1 MVGRALT
8 AVRAFCFRS
17 SKHMPM
23 ATRLLFDGITKRF
36 GPATALH
43 PLHLAVEAG
52 EIFGFLGPNGAG
64 KSTAIH
70 VAMGLLRPSGGR
82 GELLGQPFA
91 QARAARARV
100 GYVPDAPVF
109 FAGPAIEAVLLAA
122 RLNESVGR
130 GALRTHAL
138 DLLRQVDL
146 PAEKGDARK
155 FSRGMQQRLAL
166 AQALV
171 SRPDLL
177 ILDEPTAALDPPG
190 VALVREALDR
200 ARSEGAAVFLSSHQL
215 QEVEQLCDRAAFL
228 DEGRLLQTG
237 TIRSLLE
244 EGALAHITLR
254 GLSRA
259 HPFVEAH
266 GARLR
271 PPRSAHRADLVF
283 AVPIA
288 EQRGF
293 LEHAWTA
300 GGELV
305 RVEREHRTLE
315 DLFARARSEKAR
327 ANGTEARP

>member
-1 MVGRALT
+1 
-8 AVRAFCFRS
+8 
-17 SKHMPM
+17 M

-36 GPATALH
+36 GAATALH
-43 PLHLAVEAG
+43 PLHLGVEAG

-70 VAMGLLRPSGGR
+70 VAMGLLQPSGGR

-91 QARAARARV
+91 RARAARARV

-109 FAGPAIEAVLLAA
+109 FPGPALDAVLLAA
-122 RLNESVGR
+122 QLNGDAS

-138 DLLRQVDL
+138 ELLRRLDL
-146 PAEKGDARK
+146 PAAKGDARK

-190 VALVREALDR
+190 VALVRQALDG
-200 ARSEGAAVFLSSHQL
+200 ARNEGAAVFLSSHQL

-228 DEGRLLQTG
+228 DGGRLLQAG
-237 TIRSLLE
+237 SIESLLE

-259 HPFVEAH
+259 HPFVQAH
-266 GARLR
+266 GALLR

-283 AVPIA
+283 AVSIT

-315 DLFARARSEKAR
+315 DLFARARGAEAR
-327 ANGTEARP
+327 EPGREARP

>member
-1 MVGRALT
+1 
-8 AVRAFCFRS
+8 
-17 SKHMPM
+17 M
-23 ATRLLFDGITKRF
+23 AIRLLFDGVTKHF
-36 GPATALH
+36 GQAMALY
-43 PLHLAVEAG
+43 PLHLAVEEG

-70 VAMGLLRPSGGR
+70 IAMGLLQPSGGR

-91 QARAARARV
+91 RARAARAHV

-109 FAGPAIEAVLLAA
+109 FPGPALEAVLLAA
-122 RLNESVGR
+122 RLNGGVN
-130 GALRTHAL
+130 GAVLRTRAL
-138 DLLRQVDL
+138 ELLRRLDL

-177 ILDEPTAALDPPG
+177 ILDEPTSALDPPG
-190 VALVREALDR
+190 VLLVREVLDR

-228 DEGRLLQTG
+228 DGGRLLQSG
-237 TIRSLLE
+237 TMESLLE

-254 GLSRA
+254 GLSRT
-259 HPFVEAH
+259 HPFVQSH
-266 GARLR
+266 GAWLR
-271 PPRSAHRADLVF
+271 PPQTAHRTDLTF
-283 AVPIA
+283 SVPVG

-293 LEHAWTA
+293 LEHAWSA

-315 DLFARARSEKAR
+315 DLFARARGA
-327 ANGTEARP
+327 EAREPGREAHA